1 MPQPNTKTK
10 YRPLPAALL
19 TLVVLLAST
28 LLIWLAVVRPQ
39 LGKGRTETLCD
50 NFDRSELLADGDTAA
65 QVFTYDKALY
75 TIGLEFYLPGAQPQG
90 ELEVV
95 LSDADTGEELARST
109 GVMQNIIPDQ
119 YTTLGLD
126 PVVPAQEG
134 RRYRLSVTVH
144 YTSDAVLAIGH
155 SNGVALWKE
164 QMTLNGEPVDGT
176 LAMQVTYQRM
186 GGYLTRFFLLAGGAA
201 ALLAAFAVYS
211 CLSRKIS
218 LHRLVFVLV
227 LGSGLIYSV
236 ILPPYAAPD
245 EKYHINQ
252 SFTLATKW
260 ANMISHD
267 DWQMGQV
274 PTTTSFRRE
283 TDTDELLQDE
293 NTTVFTWQEFTDT
306 LFTTTDAPYTSHQ
319 EYHELQTDQNPLL
332 YLASGGAVFLA
343 YLLRLGFTPA
353 LALGRLANLIVFAL
367 LAAFAVKAAP
377 CGKRIFTAAAL
388 LPMTLHLAA
397 SFSRDAVLLGLCFG
411 FTALL
416 LDAVYGQPTPK
427 RMAALAV
434 AGILLAPGKMVYLP
448 LAALFVLVPATALGH
463 HAKAK
468 KLGYLAACLALALV
482 LNTGTLTGAL
492 GSPAA
497 DNAAAV
503 TEETSDDTRSAKN
516 APAEPDAAYEET
528 ICADNTMENYVRRLY
543 YYTADTRDPAQSEV
557 DFWVQALAEGDVTP
571 AVLGQSFIF
580 TTDKANSY
588 TDAQAFYTM
597 ASYALLGT
605 DVTTGNADA
614 YLLPATALGHH
625 AKAKKLGYLAACL
638 ALALVLNTGTL
649 TGALGSPAADNAAA
663 VTEETSDDTR
673 SAKNAPAEPDA
684 AYEETICADNTMEN
698 YVRRLYYYTADT
710 RDPAQS
716 EVDFWVQA
724 LAEGDVTPAVLGQ
737 SFIFTTDKANSYT
750 DAQAFYTMASYALL
764 GTDVTTGNADAYLP
778 YFAEGGA
785 MQAYKQLFNLPT
797 CVERFAALGLDVG
810 TMDDRIPLDR
820 ETVAAEVEAARAT
833 RATQSVTDAADEATY
848 TPGYILHHLP
858 ATALLFVRSIVQ
870 NGDHYLRT
878 LVGGSLSYYTLD
890 LAWFWVVALYLLL
903 AYAAL
908 PAQNGKLPTGRL
920 RGFGAAAAV
929 LSCLLAVAGCLLW
942 TPTHYETLYG
952 LQGRYF
958 LPVLPALLLTC
969 LPRRL
974 AAVPD
979 EASAQ
984 ARLTGALALVQW
996 GVILNIMLAVI
1007 AR

>member
-10 YRPLPAALL
+10 YRPLLAALL

-134 RRYRLSVTVH
+134 RRYRLSVTAH

-201 ALLAAFAVYS
+201 ALLAAFAVYA
-211 CLSRKIS
+211 CLSRKVS

-227 LGSGLIYSV
+227 LGFGLIYSV

-260 ANMISHD
+260 ANRISHD
-267 DWQMGQV
+267 DWQMGKV

-343 YLLRLGFTPA
+343 YLLHLGFTPA

-448 LAALFVLVPATALGH
+448 LAALFVLVPAAALGH

-468 KLGYLAACLALALV
+468 KMGYLAACLALALV

-503 TEETSDDTRSAKN
+503 TEETSDDARSAKN

-597 ASYALLGT
+597 ASVGF
-605 DVTTGNADA
+605 
-614 YLLPATALGHH
+614 LLPSSAL
-625 AKAKKLGYLAACL
+625 
-638 ALALVLNTGTL
+638 
-649 TGALGSPAADNAAA
+649 
-663 VTEETSDDTR
+663 
-673 SAKNAPAEPDA
+673 
-684 AYEETICADNTMEN
+684 
-698 YVRRLYYYTADT
+698 
-710 RDPAQS
+710 
-716 EVDFWVQA
+716 
-724 LAEGDVTPAVLGQ
+724 
-737 SFIFTTDKANSYT
+737 
-750 DAQAFYTMASYALL
+750 
-764 GTDVTTGNADAYLP
+764 
-778 YFAEGGA
+778 
-785 MQAYKQLFNLPT
+785 
-797 CVERFAALGLDVG
+797 
-810 TMDDRIPLDR
+810 
-820 ETVAAEVEAARAT
+820 
-833 RATQSVTDAADEATY
+833 
-848 TPGYILHHLP
+848 
-858 ATALLFVRSIVQ
+858 
-870 NGDHYLRT
+870 
-878 LVGGSLSYYTLD
+878 
-890 LAWFWVVALYLLL
+890 
-903 AYAAL
+903 
-908 PAQNGKLPTGRL
+908 
-920 RGFGAAAAV
+920 
-929 LSCLLAVAGCLLW
+929 
-942 TPTHYETLYG
+942 
-952 LQGRYF
+952 
-958 LPVLPALLLTC
+958 
-969 LPRRL
+969 
-974 AAVPD
+974 
-979 EASAQ
+979 
-984 ARLTGALALVQW
+984 
-996 GVILNIMLAVI
+996 
-1007 AR
+1007 

>member
-19 TLVVLLAST
+19 TLVILLAST

-134 RRYRLSVTVH
+134 RRYRLSITAH
-144 YTSDAVLAIGH
+144 YTSDAILAIGH

-201 ALLAAFAVYS
+201 
-211 CLSRKIS
+211 
-218 LHRLVFVLV
+218 
-227 LGSGLIYSV
+227 
-236 ILPPYAAPD
+236 
-245 EKYHINQ
+245 
-252 SFTLATKW
+252 
-260 ANMISHD
+260 
-267 DWQMGQV
+267 
-274 PTTTSFRRE
+274 
-283 TDTDELLQDE
+283 
-293 NTTVFTWQEFTDT
+293 
-306 LFTTTDAPYTSHQ
+306 
-319 EYHELQTDQNPLL
+319 
-332 YLASGGAVFLA
+332 
-343 YLLRLGFTPA
+343 
-353 LALGRLANLIVFAL
+353 AL

-448 LAALFVLVPATALGH
+448 LAALFVLVPAAALGH

-503 TEETSDDTRSAKN
+503 TEETSDDA
-516 APAEPDAAYEET
+516 
-528 ICADNTMENYVRRLY
+528 
-543 YYTADTRDPAQSEV
+543 
-557 DFWVQALAEGDVTP
+557 
-571 AVLGQSFIF
+571 
-580 TTDKANSY
+580 
-588 TDAQAFYTM
+588 
-597 ASYALLGT
+597 
-605 DVTTGNADA
+605 
-614 YLLPATALGHH
+614 
-625 AKAKKLGYLAACL
+625 
-638 ALALVLNTGTL
+638 
-649 TGALGSPAADNAAA
+649 
-663 VTEETSDDTR
+663 R

-833 RATQSVTDAADEATY
+833 RATQSVTDSADEATY

>member
-1 MPQPNTKTK
+1 MPQPNTNTKTK

-134 RRYRLSVTVH
+134 RRYRLSVTAH

-201 ALLAAFAVYS
+201 ALLAAFAVYA
-211 CLSRKIS
+211 CLSRKVS

-227 LGSGLIYSV
+227 LGFGLIYSV

-267 DWQMGQV
+267 DWQMGKV

-343 YLLRLGFTPA
+343 YLLHLGFTPA

-448 LAALFVLVPATALGH
+448 LAALFVLVPA
-463 HAKAK
+463 
-468 KLGYLAACLALALV
+468 
-482 LNTGTLTGAL
+482 
-492 GSPAA
+492 
-497 DNAAAV
+497 
-503 TEETSDDTRSAKN
+503 
-516 APAEPDAAYEET
+516 
-528 ICADNTMENYVRRLY
+528 
-543 YYTADTRDPAQSEV
+543 
-557 DFWVQALAEGDVTP
+557 
-571 AVLGQSFIF
+571 
-580 TTDKANSY
+580 
-588 TDAQAFYTM
+588 
-597 ASYALLGT
+597 
-605 DVTTGNADA
+605 
-614 YLLPATALGHH
+614 
-625 AKAKKLGYLAACL
+625 
-638 ALALVLNTGTL
+638 
-649 TGALGSPAADNAAA
+649 
-663 VTEETSDDTR
+663 
-673 SAKNAPAEPDA
+673 
-684 AYEETICADNTMEN
+684 
-698 YVRRLYYYTADT
+698 
-710 RDPAQS
+710 
-716 EVDFWVQA
+716 
-724 LAEGDVTPAVLGQ
+724 
-737 SFIFTTDKANSYT
+737 
-750 DAQAFYTMASYALL
+750 
-764 GTDVTTGNADAYLP
+764 
-778 YFAEGGA
+778 
-785 MQAYKQLFNLPT
+785 
-797 CVERFAALGLDVG
+797 AALGLDVG

-858 ATALLFVRSIVQ
+858 ATVLLFVRSIVQ

>member
-134 RRYRLSVTVH
+134 RRYRLSVTAH
-144 YTSDAVLAIGH
+144 YTSDAFLAIGH

-201 ALLAAFAVYS
+201 ALLAAFAVYA
-211 CLSRKIS
+211 CLSRKVS

-227 LGSGLIYSV
+227 LGFGLIYSV

-267 DWQMGQV
+267 DWQMGKV

-343 YLLRLGFTPA
+343 YLLHLGFTPA

-427 RMAALAV
+427 HMAALAV

-448 LAALFVLVPATALGH
+448 LATLFVLVPAAALGH

-492 GSPAA
+492 GSPA
-497 DNAAAV
+497 
-503 TEETSDDTRSAKN
+503 S
-516 APAEPDAAYEET
+516 
-528 ICADNTMENYVRRLY
+528 
-543 YYTADTRDPAQSEV
+543 DTRDPAQSEV

-580 TTDKANSY
+580 TTN
-588 TDAQAFYTM
+588 
-597 ASYALLGT
+597 
-605 DVTTGNADA
+605 
-614 YLLPATALGHH
+614 
-625 AKAKKLGYLAACL
+625 
-638 ALALVLNTGTL
+638 
-649 TGALGSPAADNAAA
+649 
-663 VTEETSDDTR
+663 
-673 SAKNAPAEPDA
+673 
-684 AYEETICADNTMEN
+684 
-698 YVRRLYYYTADT
+698 
-710 RDPAQS
+710 
-716 EVDFWVQA
+716 
-724 LAEGDVTPAVLGQ
+724 
-737 SFIFTTDKANSYT
+737 KANSYT

>member
-109 GVMQNIIPDQ
+109 GVMQNIIPNQ

-134 RRYRLSVTVH
+134 RRYRLSVTAH

-186 GGYLTRFFLLAGGAA
+186 GGYLTRFFLLAGGTA
-201 ALLAAFAVYS
+201 ALLAAFAVYA
-211 CLSRKIS
+211 CLSRKVS

-227 LGSGLIYSV
+227 LGFGLIYSV

-267 DWQMGQV
+267 DWQMGKV

-343 YLLRLGFTPA
+343 YLLHLGFTPA
-353 LALGRLANLIVFAL
+353 LALGRLANLIVFSL

-448 LAALFVLVPATALGH
+448 LAALFVLVPAAALGH

-468 KLGYLAACLALALV
+468 KMGYLAACLALALV

-503 TEETSDDTRSAKN
+503 TEETSDDA
-516 APAEPDAAYEET
+516 
-528 ICADNTMENYVRRLY
+528 
-543 YYTADTRDPAQSEV
+543 
-557 DFWVQALAEGDVTP
+557 
-571 AVLGQSFIF
+571 
-580 TTDKANSY
+580 
-588 TDAQAFYTM
+588 
-597 ASYALLGT
+597 
-605 DVTTGNADA
+605 
-614 YLLPATALGHH
+614 
-625 AKAKKLGYLAACL
+625 
-638 ALALVLNTGTL
+638 
-649 TGALGSPAADNAAA
+649 
-663 VTEETSDDTR
+663 R

-929 LSCLLAVAGCLLW
+929 LSCLLAVTGCLLW

>member
-10 YRPLPAALL
+10 YCPLLAALL
-19 TLVVLLAST
+19 TLVVLLAAT
-28 LLIWLAVVRPQ
+28 AAIWLAVVRPQ

-50 NFDRSELLADGDTAA
+50 DFNQSELLHPGDTAA
-65 QVFTYDKALY
+65 QVFTYDKDLY
-75 TIGLEFYLPGAQPQG
+75 TIGLEFYLPGANPQG

-109 GVMQNIIPDQ
+109 GVMQNIIPNQ
-119 YTTLGLD
+119 YTTLGLT
-126 PVVPAQEG
+126 PAVTGQEG
-134 RRYRLSVTVH
+134 RRYKLTVTPH
-144 YTSDAVLAIGH
+144 YETDDILAIGH
-155 SNGVALWKE
+155 SVGVALWKE
-164 QMTLNGEPVDGT
+164 AMTVNDTLIDGT

-201 ALLAAFAVYS
+201 ALLAAFAVYA
-211 CLSRKIS
+211 CLRRKIA

-227 LGSGLIYSV
+227 LGFGLVYSV

-260 ANMISHD
+260 ANMISHE
-267 DWQMGQV
+267 DWQMGKV

-283 TDTDELLQDE
+283 TDTDALLQDE

-306 LFTTTDAPYTSHQ
+306 LLTTTDAPFTSHQ

-343 YLLRLGFTPA
+343 YLLHLGFTPA
-353 LALGRLANLIVFAL
+353 LALGRLANLLVFAL
-367 LAAFAVKAAP
+367 LSAFAVKVAP
-377 CGKRIFTAAAL
+377 CGKRIFTAAVL

-397 SFSRDAVLLGLCFG
+397 SFSRDAVLLGLCFA

-416 LDAVYGQPTPK
+416 LDTVTGKPTPK
-427 RMAALAV
+427 RAAALAV
-434 AGILLAPGKMVYLP
+434 TGILLAPGKMVYLP
-448 LAALFVLVPATALGH
+448 LAALFLLVPAAALGR

-468 KLGYLAACLALALV
+468 KVGYLAACLALALV

-492 GSPAA
+492 GSNSSA
-497 DNAAAV
+497 DLTAETAV
-503 TEETSDDTRSAKN
+503 TADDTRTDTAKN
-516 APAEPDAAYEET
+516 APAEPDAAYEGS
-528 ICADNTMENYVRRLY
+528 ICTDNTLETYVRRLY
-543 YYTADTRDPAQSEV
+543 YYVADTRSPAQSEV
-557 DFWVQALAEGDVTP
+557 DFWVQALTEGDVSP

-580 TTDKANSY
+580 TTEKANTY
-588 TDAQAFYTM
+588 TNAQSFYTM
-597 ASYALLGT
+597 ASYALMGT
-605 DVTTGNADA
+605 DVTA
-614 YLLPATALGHH
+614 
-625 AKAKKLGYLAACL
+625 
-638 ALALVLNTGTL
+638 
-649 TGALGSPAADNAAA
+649 
-663 VTEETSDDTR
+663 
-673 SAKNAPAEPDA
+673 
-684 AYEETICADNTMEN
+684 
-698 YVRRLYYYTADT
+698 
-710 RDPAQS
+710 
-716 EVDFWVQA
+716 
-724 LAEGDVTPAVLGQ
+724 
-737 SFIFTTDKANSYT
+737 
-750 DAQAFYTMASYALL
+750 
-764 GTDVTTGNADAYLP
+764 GNADAYLP

-785 MQAYKQLFNLPT
+785 LQAYKQLFNLPT
-797 CVERFAALGLDVG
+797 CVERFAELGLDVG
-810 TMDDRIPLDR
+810 VMDDRIPLDR
-820 ETVAAEVEAARAT
+820 ETLAAEVGAARAT
-833 RATQSVTDAADEATY
+833 RATQSTTDAADEETY
-848 TPGYILHHLP
+848 TPGYILHHIP
-858 ATALLFVRSIVQ
+858 ATALLFVRTIVQ

-908 PAQNGKLPTGRL
+908 PAQNSSLPTGKL
-920 RGFGAAAAV
+920 RGWGAAAAII
-929 LSCLLAVAGCLLW
+929 SCLLAVAGCLLW

-979 EASAQ
+979 ESAAE

>member
-65 QVFTYDKALY
+65 QVFTYDNALY

-109 GVMQNIIPDQ
+109 GVMQNIIPNQ

-134 RRYRLSVTVH
+134 RRYRLSVTAH

-201 ALLAAFAVYS
+201 ALLAAFAVYA
-211 CLSRKIS
+211 CLSRKVS

-227 LGSGLIYSV
+227 LGFGLIYSV

-267 DWQMGQV
+267 DWQMGKV

-343 YLLRLGFTPA
+343 YLLHLGFTPA

-448 LAALFVLVPATALGH
+448 LAALFVLVPAAALGH

-482 LNTGTLTGAL
+482 LNTGTLTGTL

-503 TEETSDDTRSAKN
+503 TEETTDDARSAKN

-614 YLLPATALGHH
+614 YLPYFAEGGAMQAYKQLFNLPTCVERFAALGHH
-625 AKAKKLGYLAACL
+625 AKAKKMGYLAACL

-649 TGALGSPAADNAAA
+649 TGTLGSPAADNAAA
-663 VTEETSDDTR
+663 VTEETTDDAR

-858 ATALLFVRSIVQ
+858 ATALLFVR
-870 NGDHYLRT
+870 R
-878 LVGGSLSYYTLD
+878 
-890 LAWFWVVALYLLL
+890 
-903 AYAAL
+903 
-908 PAQNGKLPTGRL
+908 
-920 RGFGAAAAV
+920 
-929 LSCLLAVAGCLLW
+929 
-942 TPTHYETLYG
+942 
-952 LQGRYF
+952 
-958 LPVLPALLLTC
+958 
-969 LPRRL
+969 
-974 AAVPD
+974 
-979 EASAQ
+979 
-984 ARLTGALALVQW
+984 
-996 GVILNIMLAVI
+996 
-1007 AR
+1007 

>member
-1 MPQPNTKTK
+1 MPQTAKKQNH
-10 YRPLPAALL
+10 RPLLAALV
-19 TLVVLLAST
+19 TLVVLLAAT
-28 LLIWLAVVRPQ
+28 AAIWLAVVRPQ

-50 NFDRSELLADGDTAA
+50 DFNQSELLHPGDSAA
-65 QVFTYDKALY
+65 QVFTYDKDLY
-75 TIGLEFYLPGAQPQG
+75 TIGLEFYLPGANPQG
-90 ELEVV
+90 TLEVV

-126 PVVPAQEG
+126 TAVAGQPG
-134 RRYRLSVTVH
+134 RRYQLTVTPH
-144 YTSDAVLAIGH
+144 YETDAILAVGH
-155 SNGVALWKE
+155 SVGVALWKE
-164 QMTLNGEPVDGT
+164 QMTVNGTPIDGT
-176 LAMQVTYQRM
+176 MAMQVTYQRM

-201 ALLAAFAVYS
+201 ALLAAFAVYA
-211 CLSRKIS
+211 CLSRKVS

-227 LGSGLIYSV
+227 LGFGLIYSV
-236 ILPPYAAPD
+236 TLPPYAAPD

-252 SFTLATKW
+252 SFTLASKW
-260 ANMISHD
+260 ANMLSTD
-267 DWQMGQV
+267 DWQMGKV
-274 PTTTSFRRE
+274 PTTTTFRRE

-306 LFTTTDAPYTSHQ
+306 LLTTTDAPFDSHR

-343 YLLRLGFTPA
+343 YLLHLGFTPA
-353 LALGRLANLIVFAL
+353 LALGRLANLLIFAL

-377 CGKRIFTAAAL
+377 CGKRIFTAVAL

-397 SFSRDAVLLGLCFG
+397 SFSRDAVLLGLCFA

-416 LDAVYGQPTPK
+416 LDAVYSKLTPK

-434 AGILLAPGKMVYLP
+434 TGILLAPGKMVYLP
-448 LAALFVLVPATALGH
+448 LAALFVLVPAAALGR

-503 TEETSDDTRSAKN
+503 TEETTDDARSAKN
-516 APAEPDAAYEET
+516 APAEPDAAYEEA
-528 ICADNTMENYVRRLY
+528 ICTDNTMENYVRRLY
-543 YYTADTRDPAQSEV
+543 YYIADTRSPAQSEV
-557 DFWVQALAEGDVTP
+557 DFWVQALAEGDVSP
-571 AVLGQSFIF
+571 AVLGQSFLF
-580 TTDKANSY
+580 TTDKANTY

-605 DVTTGNADA
+605 DVT
-614 YLLPATALGHH
+614 
-625 AKAKKLGYLAACL
+625 
-638 ALALVLNTGTL
+638 
-649 TGALGSPAADNAAA
+649 
-663 VTEETSDDTR
+663 
-673 SAKNAPAEPDA
+673 
-684 AYEETICADNTMEN
+684 I
-698 YVRRLYYYTADT
+698 
-710 RDPAQS
+710 
-716 EVDFWVQA
+716 
-724 LAEGDVTPAVLGQ
+724 
-737 SFIFTTDKANSYT
+737 
-750 DAQAFYTMASYALL
+750 
-764 GTDVTTGNADAYLP
+764 GNADAYLP

-797 CVERFAALGLDVG
+797 CVDRFAALGLDVG

-858 ATALLFVRSIVQ
+858 DTALLFVRSIVQ

-908 PAQNGKLPTGRL
+908 PAQNPSLPTGKL
-920 RGFGAAAAV
+920 RGWGAAAAV
-929 LSCLLAVAGCLLW
+929 CSCLLAVAGCLLW

-979 EASAQ
+979 DTEAQ
-984 ARLTGALALVQW
+984 THLTGALALVQW

>member
-1 MPQPNTKTK
+1 MPQPKPKTK
-10 YRPLPAALL
+10 YRPLLAALL
-19 TLVVLLAST
+19 TLVVLLAAT
-28 LLIWLAVVRPQ
+28 VAIWLAVVRPQ

-119 YTTLGLD
+119 YTTLGLST
-126 PVVPAQEG
+126 PVTGQTG
-134 RRYRLSVTVH
+134 RRYRLTVTPH
-144 YTSDAVLAIGH
+144 YETDDILAIGH
-155 SNGVALWKE
+155 SVGVALWKE
-164 QMTLNGEPVDGT
+164 QMTVNGTPIDGT
-176 LAMQVTYQRM
+176 MAMQVTYQRM

-201 ALLAAFAVYS
+201 ALLAAFAVYA
-211 CLSRKIS
+211 CLRRKLS

-227 LGSGLIYSV
+227 LGFGLVYSFL
-236 ILPPYAAPD
+236 LPPYAAPD

-252 SFTLATKW
+252 SFTLASKW
-260 ANMISHD
+260 ANMLSSD
-267 DWQMGQV
+267 DWQMGKV
-274 PTTTSFRRE
+274 PTTTTFRRE

-306 LFTTTDAPYTSHQ
+306 LFSTTDAPFDSHQ

-343 YLLRLGFTPA
+343 YLLHLGFTPA
-353 LALGRLANLIVFAL
+353 LALGRLANLLVFAL

-377 CGKRIFTAAAL
+377 CGKRIFTAVAL

-397 SFSRDAVLLGLCFG
+397 SFSRDAVLLGLCFV

-416 LDAVYGQPTPK
+416 LDAVYGRPTPK

-434 AGILLAPGKMVYLP
+434 TGILLAPGKMVYLP
-448 LAALFVLVPATALGH
+448 LAALFVLVPAAALGH

-468 KLGYLAACLALALV
+468 KLAYLAACLALALV

-497 DNAAAV
+497 DNTATIA
-503 TEETSDDTRSAKN
+503 EETTDDTRADTRADTAKS
-516 APAEPDAAYEET
+516 APAEPDAAYEAA
-528 ICADNTMENYVRRLY
+528 ICGDNTLENYVRRLY
-543 YYTADTRDPAQSEV
+543 YYAADTRDPAQSEV
-557 DFWVQALAEGDVTP
+557 DFWVQALAEGD
-571 AVLGQSFIF
+571 I
-580 TTDKANSY
+580 
-588 TDAQAFYTM
+588 
-597 ASYALLGT
+597 
-605 DVTTGNADA
+605 
-614 YLLPATALGHH
+614 
-625 AKAKKLGYLAACL
+625 
-638 ALALVLNTGTL
+638 
-649 TGALGSPAADNAAA
+649 
-663 VTEETSDDTR
+663 
-673 SAKNAPAEPDA
+673 
-684 AYEETICADNTMEN
+684 
-698 YVRRLYYYTADT
+698 
-710 RDPAQS
+710 
-716 EVDFWVQA
+716 
-724 LAEGDVTPAVLGQ
+724 TPAVLGQ

-908 PAQNGKLPTGRL
+908 PAQNNKLPTGKL
-920 RGFGAAAAV
+920 RGWGAVAAV

-979 EASAQ
+979 EAAAE
-984 ARLTGALALVQW
+984 ARLIGALALVQW
-996 GVILNIMLAVI
+996 GVILNILLAVI